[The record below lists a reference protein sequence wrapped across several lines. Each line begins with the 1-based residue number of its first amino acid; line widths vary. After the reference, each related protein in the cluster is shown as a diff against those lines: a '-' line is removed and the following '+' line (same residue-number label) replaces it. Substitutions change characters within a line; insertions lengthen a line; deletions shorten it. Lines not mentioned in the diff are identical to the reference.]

1 MNAPEPFQFLEKEA
15 FTFACHPGVP
25 CFTECCRDLRLI
37 LTPYDILRLK
47 KRLGLSSGAFLDE
60 YTDLKLGETNGFPAV
75 FLKMGANERRTC
87 PFVTSQGCQVY
98 EDRPGA
104 CRIYPV
110 GRGASKNEGQ
120 GPAREIFFVV
130 RETHCLGFQEATDWT
145 VEGWSKD
152 QGLERYNYFNDL
164 WMEIITHR
172 GSLGAGEVIPKKMQ
186 MFAMASYN
194 LDQFRDFVLGSRF
207 LTLFE
212 LPEETVERIKTED
225 EELLGLDCQWLKFAL
240 FGEKTLIMRKSNE

>member
-1 MNAPEPFQFLEKEA
+1 MNSPEPFQFLEKEA

-25 CFTECCRDLRLI
+25 CFTECCRDLRLV

-47 KRLGLSSGAFLDE
+47 NRLGLTSGAFLDD
-60 YTDLKLGETNGFPAV
+60 YTELQLGEHNGFPAV
-75 FLKMGANERRTC
+75 SLKMEVNERRTC
-87 PFVTSQGCQVY
+87 PFITPQGCRVY

-110 GRGASKNEGQ
+110 GRGASKNQSQ
-120 GPAREIFFVV
+120 GPTREIFFVV
-130 RETHCLGFQEATDWT
+130 REPHCQGFQENTDWT
-145 VEGWSKD
+145 VEGWSSD
-152 QGLERYNYFNDL
+152 QGLERYNHFNDL

-172 GSLGAGEVIPKKMQ
+172 GSLGAGEVIPRKMQ
-186 MFAMASYN
+186 MFTMASYN

-212 LPEETVERIKTED
+212 LPEETVDRIKSED
-225 EELLGLDCQWLKFAL
+225 EELLGLACQWVKFAL
-240 FGEKTLIMRKSNE
+240 FSEKTMTMRKKND

>member
-1 MNAPEPFQFLEKEA
+1 MNSTEPFQLLEKEA

-25 CFTECCRDLRLI
+25 CFTECCRDLRLM

-47 KRLGLSSGAFLDE
+47 NRLGISSGAFLDE

-75 FLKMGANERRTC
+75 FLKMETNERRTC
-87 PFVTSQGCQVY
+87 PFVTSQGCRVY

-110 GRGASKNEGQ
+110 GRGASKNESQ

-130 RETHCLGFQEATDWT
+130 REPHCQGFQEPTDWT
-145 VEGWSKD
+145 VEGWSRD

-172 GSLGAGEVIPKKMQ
+172 GSLGGGEVIPKKMQ
-186 MFAMASYN
+186 MFAMASFN

-212 LPEETVERIKTED
+212 LPEETGERIKTDD
-225 EELLGLDCQWLKFAL
+225 EELLGLACQWLKFAL
-240 FGEKTLIMRKSNE
+240 FGEKTMPIRKNND

>member
-1 MNAPEPFQFLEKEA
+1 MNSPKPFQFLEKET

-25 CFTECCRDLRLI
+25 CFTECCRDLRLV

-47 KRLGLSSGAFLDE
+47 NRLGLTSGVFLDD
-60 YTDLKLGETNGFPAV
+60 YTEMQLGEHNGFPAV
-75 FLKMGANERRTC
+75 FLKMEADERRTC
-87 PFVTSQGCQVY
+87 PFVTPQGCRVY

-110 GRGASKNEGQ
+110 GRGASKNQSQ
-120 GPAREIFFVV
+120 GPTREIFFVV
-130 RETHCLGFQEATDWT
+130 REPHCQGFQEPPDWT
-145 VEGWSKD
+145 VGDWSKD
-152 QGLERYNYFNDL
+152 QGLELYNYFNDL

-194 LDQFRDFVLGSRF
+194 LDQFRCFVLGSKF

-212 LPEETVERIKTED
+212 LPEEMIKKIKTD
-225 EELLGLDCQWLKFAL
+225 DAELFTLACQWLKFAL
-240 FGEKTLIMRKSNE
+240 FGEKTMTLRKSND

>member
-1 MNAPEPFQFLEKEA
+1 MKSPEPFQFLEKEA

-25 CFTECCRDLRLI
+25 CFTECCRDLRLV

-47 KRLGLSSGAFLDE
+47 NRLGLTSGAFLEDYAE
-60 YTDLKLGETNGFPAV
+60 LQLGEHNGFPAAS
-75 FLKMGANERRTC
+75 LKMEANERRTC
-87 PFVTSQGCQVY
+87 PFVTPQGCRVY

-110 GRGASKNEGQ
+110 GRGASKNQSQ
-120 GPAREIFFVV
+120 GPTREIFFVV
-130 RETHCLGFQEATDWT
+130 REPHCQGFQEPTDWT
-145 VEGWSKD
+145 VGDWSKD
-152 QGLERYNYFNDL
+152 QGLEFYNYFNDL
-164 WMEIITHR
+164 WMEIITHQ

-194 LDQFRDFVLGSRF
+194 LDPFRDFVLGSKF

-212 LPEETVERIKTED
+212 LSEETVKKIKTDD
-225 EELLGLDCQWLKFAL
+225 EELLKLACQWLRFAL
-240 FGEKTLIMRKSNE
+240 FGEKTMTLRKSND

>member
-1 MNAPEPFQFLEKEA
+1 M
-15 FTFACHPGVP
+15 
-25 CFTECCRDLRLI
+25 
-37 LTPYDILRLK
+37 
-47 KRLGLSSGAFLDE
+47 
-60 YTDLKLGETNGFPAV
+60 
-75 FLKMGANERRTC
+75 
-87 PFVTSQGCQVY
+87 
-98 EDRPGA
+98 
-104 CRIYPV
+104 
-110 GRGASKNEGQ
+110 GRGASKNESQ

-152 QGLERYNYFNDL
+152 QGLERYNYFNDR

-225 EELLGLDCQWLKFAL
+225 EELLGLACQWLKFAL